1 MEWHIALS
9 VGKFKESKKF
19 YKTLLPYL
27 GLKLVFDGKDS
38 FYHVGART
46 ALMIQKCNKKY
57 INKNF
62 DQGSVGLHH
71 LCFRARSKKAVNLI
85 AKNLIEM
92 KAFIDRG
99 PIQGPWVK
107 GYYYIVF
114 EDPNGIRLEV
124 NFVPGSGVLEK
135 NTSFKPTNYK

>member
-1 MEWHIALS
+1 MRIVFIGAVQFSEKVLS
-9 VGKFKESKKF
+9 K
-19 YKTLLPYL
+19 
-27 GLKLVFDGKDS
+27 
-38 FYHVGART
+38 
-46 ALMIQKCNKKY
+46 
-57 INKNF
+57 
-62 DQGSVGLHH
+62 
-71 LCFRARSKKAVNLI
+71 
-85 AKNLIEM
+85 LIEM